1 MYTLKVE
8 RFICLHMFGTYSTL
22 CSFLSVLVICR
33 VIFIGQMQYIAK
45 SLFTTT
51 CNMDGTS
58 GTYFT
63 SSKPVRM
70 L

>member
-1 MYTLKVE
+1 MKVE
-8 RFICLHMFGTYSTL
+8 QFICLHMIGTQNTL
-22 CSFLSVLVICR
+22 HSFLSVLVICR
-33 VIFIGQMQYIAK
+33 IIFTDQIQNIAK
-45 SLFTTT
+45 SVNDIT